1 MPTEQALTRARE
13 SGGPGGGPAGGA
25 SGSSLARLVQSAAL
39 VAPAALIAGL
49 ALGGGGF
56 DVSGRH
62 IAGLAVWL
70 VVVAMLVLGAG
81 SRARLGRPLYW
92 ATGLLVSL
100 AALCAISSI
109 WSGSTELSVIEAD
122 RVLVYLGFFLA
133 AFLIAQTD
141 ETLQRF
147 AEGIA

>member
-1 MPTEQALTRARE
+1 MPEQSLTSARRGE
-13 SGGPGGGPAGGA
+13 PIAAPGDGA
-25 SGSSLARLVQSAAL
+25 SRRSSRGRLDQTAAL
-39 VAPAALIAGL
+39 LAPVALIGGL